1 MISSVLV
8 PVNIL
13 LWFFQMVKRQAV
25 EDIIITHKVNWYW
38 ILPRKE
44 LFFWNKECEWW
55 QKTGWT
61 QSRKRGAHI
70 NCEGTLKN
78 KDTPK
83 IFHHFLKLWN
93 NKKMKIRTTVLVK
106 SKETTFLWSRRNIC
120 QKPKQ
125 VRSNFGKQISFL
137 HWCLIYKKVIE
148 IVKQWN
154 APNQRCTNHQIVKTD
169 NF

>member
-70 NCEGTLKN
+70 NCEGTLK
-78 KDTPK
+78 
-83 IFHHFLKLWN
+83 
-93 NKKMKIRTTVLVK
+93 IRTHHK
-106 SKETTFLWSRRNIC
+106 SFITFWNCGTTKRWRLEPLSWLC
-120 QKPKQ
+120 QKEQHFYDQDVIFARNQNKCEAILDSRYLFYIG
-125 VRSNFGKQISFL
+125 VLFT
-137 HWCLIYKKVIE
+137 KKLL
-148 IVKQWN
+148 K
-154 APNQRCTNHQIVKTD
+154 
-169 NF
+169 

>member
-1 MISSVLV
+1 
-8 PVNIL
+8 
-13 LWFFQMVKRQAV
+13 MVKRQAV

-61 QSRKRGAHI
+61 QSRKRGAHT

-106 SKETTFLWSRRNIC
+106 SKGTTFQWSRRNIC

-137 HWCLIYKKVIE
+137 HWCLIYKSYWNSE
-148 IVKQWN
+148 TVKCPKSKMHKP
-154 APNQRCTNHQIVKTD
+154 PNCED
-169 NF
+169 NLNLASKFLVNMATIFSLNL